1 MDAVPPGIDFIQ
13 VKNDL
18 LAIPAVAEVND
29 LHIWQTG
36 AEQRLLSA
44 HLVSGEDSP
53 DHEAI
58 IRTVQEMLLRKYGI
72 NHTTLQILPAS
83 AGKMEHCSHCN

>member
-1 MDAVPPGIDFIQ
+1 MGAGTPGIDFIQ

-36 AEQRLLSA
+36 AEQKLLSA
-44 HLVSGEDSP
+44 HLVSGGDSP

-58 IRTVQEMLLRKYGI
+58 IRTVQEMLLQKYGI
-72 NHTTLQILPAS
+72 NHTTIQILPFN
-83 AGKMEHCSHCN
+83 AGEMEHCSHCN

>member
-1 MDAVPPGIDFIQ
+1 MGAGTPSIDFIR

-18 LAIPAVAEVND
+18 LAFPAMAEVND
-29 LHIWQTG
+29 LHIGETG

-58 IRTVQEMLLRKYGI
+58 IRTVQEMLLHKYGI
-72 NHTTLQILPAS
+72 NHTTLQILPFS
-83 AGKMEHCSHCN
+83 AGDMEHCSHCN